1 MSEPSPFRRMQER
14 AMARLEPLVTVPM
27 TQQAREDLG
36 NAATGLAITAG
47 PCLPGTK
54 LPLSVALTN
63 LWLLSQLGIAVAPDE
78 LDAFAAE
85 MCKPGH

>member
-36 NAATGLAITAG
+36 NAATGLAITSMPAWHKAAAFG
-47 PCLPGTK
+47 CSDE
-54 LPLSVALTN
+54 PLVAERV
-63 LWLLSQLGIAVAPDE
+63 GDRGGAR
-78 LDAFAAE
+78 
-85 MCKPGH
+85 